1 MSPLQTEAGTVG
13 MDDACSLQAQIPRRE
28 APSGKGRASLTSGP
42 GLPPPL
48 GRRIMEGPRD
58 SGHASL
64 DISTRGRR
72 MGGDHLSPGAAFPAV
87 LGLTMWGSQLTRCV
101 WGC

>member
-1 MSPLQTEAGTVG
+1 
-13 MDDACSLQAQIPRRE
+13 
-28 APSGKGRASLTSGP
+28 
-42 GLPPPL
+42 
-48 GRRIMEGPRD
+48 MEGPRD

-87 LGLTMWGSQLTRCV
+87 LELTVWGSQLTRCV
-101 WGC
+101 GGC